1 MLKAYEVVKD
11 MFFGFDYISSLTR
24 SAHDRLITLA
34 NAMDWILKK
43 QIDLANKENTPEAK
57 KKANREFQ
65 DRVLA
70 LTKAYALV
78 CASDEALKIRDEVGF
93 FQAVKVALIKTT
105 ESSDN
110 NHNNLSKN
118 QKKLAIQQI
127 VSRSV
132 ISTDIVDILKACG
145 INSPEISI
153 LSDEFLAEIQH
164 IEKKHLG
171 IEALKKLINDKI
183 KSRSKI
189 NKIESQAF
197 SKRLEE
203 AISKYHLNAVSTIEI
218 LQKLIELAKDMNKSY
233 QRGDELNLSEAEIAF
248 YDALA
253 QNNSAVEVLGDKQLL
268 IIAHEILVK
277 LKQNMSIDWDKRQSV
292 RASLRLLVK
301 EILDKYDYP
310 PDLADEAVKT
320 VLEQAEL
327 WSLQWTE
334 SNSTLDSDTN
344 LDTDLDLNI
353 DSKVI
358 YTNINTSFKAAK
370 VADDPGEKDQYK
382 FEQDLNKNS

>member
-43 QIDLANKENTPEAK
+43 QIDLANKENMPEAK

-65 DRVLA
+65 DKVLA